1 MDNEVLAQKVTEH
14 DVRIDVLEKGHTELK
29 KEVKTLQDMNVSMHD
44 MLGEMKAMRID
55 TNAKIDSLDGK
66 FDGLAENVT
75 KVQKGLSEVDDKVTA
90 LEAKPDKEEA
100 KSYKA
105 IKNMIITA
113 FLAGIIG
120 FILAQLFPNIF

>member
-14 DVRIDVLEKGHTELK
+14 DVRIDVLEKGHAELK
-29 KEVKTLQDMNVSMHD
+29 TEVKTLQDMNVSMHD

-120 FILAQLFPNIF
+120 FILAQLFPTIF

>member
-14 DVRIDVLEKGHTELK
+14 DVRIGVLEKGQSELK
-29 KEVKTLQDMNVSMHD
+29 TEVKTLQDMNVSMHD

-90 LEAKPDKEEA
+90 LESKPDKEEA

-105 IKNMIITA
+105 IKSMILTA

>member
-14 DVRIDVLEKGHTELK
+14 DVRIDVFEKGHAELK
-29 KEVKTLQDMNVSMHD
+29 TEVKTLQDMNVSMHD

-66 FDGLAENVT
+66 FGGLAENVN